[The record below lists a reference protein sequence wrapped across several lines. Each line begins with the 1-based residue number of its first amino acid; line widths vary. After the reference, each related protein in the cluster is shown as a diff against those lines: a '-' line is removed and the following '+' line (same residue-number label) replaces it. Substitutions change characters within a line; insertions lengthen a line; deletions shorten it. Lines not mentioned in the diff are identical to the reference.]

1 MENDVTDDDDVVYMH
16 MISMLMTKAIL
27 SLLIRSDNDGISSL
41 PVWSSSSS
49 LMCFAEPL
57 LCF

>member
-1 MENDVTDDDDVVYMH
+1 MENDVTDDDVVYMH

-41 PVWSSSSS
+41 TVWSSSSS